1 MAEMF
6 FPFPSNNGDRMVGVE
21 TYERMLGTI
30 FTQGIFPRGE
40 MLSVLAGGGMRV
52 QVMTGSA
59 IIVRTGNRASLYHN
73 TVPVTLTVGI
83 ADGVAERID
92 TLVLRRDNT
101 ARKISLMLIPGT
113 PSGQPVS
120 AGAMR
125 NEDLWDL
132 VIAKIHVHAGVTE
145 ITQADIEDTRSNNE
159 LCGTVTSIAE
169 IDSGNFYFQQQA
181 LFDDWFANLK
191 TTLSGDVAGNLA
203 NQIYDLQ
210 QHTVNVECEI
220 VNEPVTISASGWT
233 ENTAE
238 MRMEY
243 ILRHA
248 SIKADNDVKVVLPNS
263 WAGRTDLVVLP
274 EHGNGAIVLYSNQAT
289 TTQKDITVQLII
301 KEVRPFA

>member
-6 FPFPSNNGDRMVGVE
+6 FPMPSNNGDRMVGVE

-101 ARKISLMLIPGT
+101 ARRISLMLIPGV

-169 IDSGNFYFQQQA
+169 IDSGNFYYQQQA

-210 QHTVNVECEI
+210 QHTINVE
-220 VNEPVTISASGWT
+220 
-233 ENTAE
+233 
-238 MRMEY
+238 
-243 ILRHA
+243 
-248 SIKADNDVKVVLPNS
+248 
-263 WAGRTDLVVLP
+263 
-274 EHGNGAIVLYSNQAT
+274 
-289 TTQKDITVQLII
+289 
-301 KEVRPFA
+301 